1 MLRLLG
7 IGFVCAVLALG
18 GGGTPAP
25 LPELACEIL
34 AAFALFGW
42 VALRGPESLPV
53 NRRVWFVLLLIVAVP
68 LLQLVPLP
76 PSIWHELPGRSVMR
90 DALAL
95 VGQDQ
100 TWRPLSVAPQRTLDG
115 VLSLLP
121 PFVAMLFVATMDA
134 RDRTLL
140 LKVIAAFGLLSVAVG
155 AAQLAG
161 GGESP
166 LQFYYRGQSG
176 ILFGFQ
182 GNRNAQADVLLI
194 AIIALVVGWSSAAAR
209 SRAML
214 GAVLIVGAALLLGV
228 ILTASRTGV
237 GLIPVA
243 VLWCMI
249 FLSRERLI
257 AAMRVKRW
265 QWLALAGAGV
275 AGGIAAWQTN
285 AIGRVLAR
293 FDFSGEYRPDIW
305 RDAIFAIQQYWPLGS
320 GLGTFTR
327 VIPSAERLE
336 AVRGTLN
343 NRAHNEYLELLLEGG
358 LPLAFCWSIVAAL
371 VLAGIW
377 RGLRSRNEMPT
388 GHAIFAAGTV
398 SLTALHSLVDY
409 PFRSMALVT
418 LIAIA
423 AALVLAPRP
432 SEKPTSPRESTNL

>member
-7 IGFVCAVLALG
+7 IGFICSVLAFG

-25 LPELACEIL
+25 LAELVCQLL
-34 AAFALFGW
+34 AAVALFGW
-42 VALRGPESLPV
+42 VAMRGPQSLPV
-53 NRRVWFVLLLIVAVP
+53 GRQVWIVLALIVIVP

-76 PSIWHELPGRSVMR
+76 PSVWHALPGREVLR

-95 VGQDQ
+95 VGQEDA
-100 TWRPLSVAPQRTLDG
+100 WRPISVAPQRTLDG

-121 PFVAMLFVATMDA
+121 PFTALIFVATMDA

-140 LKVIAAFGLLSVAVG
+140 LNVIAGFGLLSVAIG

-161 GGESP
+161 DGESP

-176 ILFGFQ
+176 YLFGFQ
-182 GNRNAQADVLLI
+182 GNRNAEADVLLI
-194 AIIALVVGWSSAAAR
+194 AILALVVSWSAAAAK

-214 GAVLIVGAALLLGV
+214 GALLVVGAALLLGV
-228 ILTASRTGV
+228 VLTASRTGIA
-237 GLIPVA
+237 LAPV
-243 VLWCMI
+243 VLMWSLA
-249 FLSRERLI
+249 FLWREHLI

-265 QWLALAGAGV
+265 QWAVLGV
-275 AGGIAAWQTN
+275 GGIAGVLTAWQTN
-285 AIGRVLAR
+285 AVSRVLTR

-305 RDAIFAIQQYWPLGS
+305 RDTVFSIQQYWPIGS

-327 VIPSAERLE
+327 VFPAAERLE
-336 AVRGTLN
+336 TVRDTFM

-358 LPLAFCWSIVAAL
+358 VPLALCWGVVAML
-371 VLAGIW
+371 VFAGLW
-377 RGLRSRNEMPT
+377 RGLRSRKVMPI
-388 GHAIFAAGTV
+388 GHAIFAAGTI
-398 SLTALHSLVDY
+398 SITALHSLVDY